1 MANSGPNTN
10 GSQFFITT
18 VPTPHLDNRHVVFG
32 RVIAGMNTVRHLE
45 NVKTTG
51 DKVNNSIF
59 PLLPS
64 LPPTQIIFL
73 CYSLIQDVLLK
84 IVEKFLERSQDSQN
98 HSSEMFLLIFLLTKS
113 LFHPSLHAQKQST
126 SSKMPEMN
134 FLKNKISSM
143 RSANMTKPFVLLL
156 LPLPMKRRLN

>member
-84 IVEKFLERSQDSQN
+84 IVEKFLERS
-98 HSSEMFLLIFLLTKS
+98 
-113 LFHPSLHAQKQST
+113 
-126 SSKMPEMN
+126 
-134 FLKNKISSM
+134 
-143 RSANMTKPFVLLL
+143 
-156 LPLPMKRRLN
+156 